1 MFFFGKSP
9 RNILARFL
17 LDCLFFFFRL
27 SFLNDLFWIPN
38 ALSDIYTVN
47 TSLTLLITFLFTL
60 SIMPFNE
67 QKFLILIYSKLST
80 L

>member
-1 MFFFGKSP
+1 MKYFGQVS
-9 RNILARFL
+9 I
-17 LDCLFFFFRL
+17 RL

-38 ALSDIYTVN
+38 ALSDICNVN
-47 TSLTLLITFLFTL
+47 TFLTLLITFLFTL

-67 QKFLILIYSKLST
+67 QKCLILIYSKLST